1 MCPNRPK
8 TGISA
13 AQPAFLG
20 VSFLGVYGDRRVASL
35 LFFGFSSGLPLALTG
50 ATLAVWLTEA
60 GVDLT
65 NIGLVSLVGLAYA
78 LKFLWSP
85 LVDRMAIPGL
95 TSTLGRRRGWM
106 LLSQLFVAAATLA
119 MAATDPGDP
128 ETRRWTIVWALA
140 VAFGSATQ
148 DIAIDAYRTE
158 ILAQNQL
165 GAGAANLVF
174 GYRVGMLV
182 SGGGALIVADAAGW
196 AWAYG
201 LMAALMAVG
210 VGAVLVNPEPAVRQ
224 TPDQQALEDAG
235 AAWTERLSGVPDGVR
250 RAMAWGYGA
259 VLCPFLDFMRRPG
272 WVVVLLF
279 VASYKYGDALLGVMA
294 GPFYVQTGFSLT
306 EIGLVTKGF
315 GLAMTLIGA
324 GLGGVM
330 VARYG
335 VLRALLI
342 CGVLQAAS
350 NLVFV
355 VQAWVGYSMPM
366 LMVTISVENLTG
378 GMGTTAFVAYLSS
391 LCNVAYTA
399 TQYALL
405 SSMTAAA
412 RTFFASGGGW
422 LADRVNW
429 IEYFTVTT
437 LAAVPG
443 LMLLLW
449 MMWRFPEMREA
460 DT

>member
-1 MCPNRPK
+1 
-8 TGISA
+8 
-13 AQPAFLG
+13 
-20 VSFLGVYGDRRVASL
+20 
-35 LFFGFSSGLPLALTG
+35 
-50 ATLAVWLTEA
+50 
-60 GVDLT
+60 
-65 NIGLVSLVGLAYA
+65 
-78 LKFLWSP
+78 
-85 LVDRMAIPGL
+85 
-95 TSTLGRRRGWM
+95 
-106 LLSQLFVAAATLA
+106 
-119 MAATDPGDP
+119 
-128 ETRRWTIVWALA
+128 
-140 VAFGSATQ
+140 
-148 DIAIDAYRTE
+148 
-158 ILAQNQL
+158 
-165 GAGAANLVF
+165 
-174 GYRVGMLV
+174 
-182 SGGGALIVADAAGW
+182 LIVADAAGW

-210 VGAVLVNPEPAVRQ
+210 VGAVLVNPEPAVRK
-224 TPDQQALEDAG
+224 TPGQQALEAAG
-235 AAWTERLSGVPDGVR
+235 VAWTGRLSGVPDGVR

-315 GLAMTLIGA
+315 GLAMTLVGA

-335 VLRALLI
+335 VLKALLI

-422 LADRVNW
+422 LADRVDW
-429 IEYFTVTT
+429 IEYFAVTT

-443 LMLLLW
+443 LVLLLW
-449 MMWRFPEMREA
+449 MIRWFPETRET